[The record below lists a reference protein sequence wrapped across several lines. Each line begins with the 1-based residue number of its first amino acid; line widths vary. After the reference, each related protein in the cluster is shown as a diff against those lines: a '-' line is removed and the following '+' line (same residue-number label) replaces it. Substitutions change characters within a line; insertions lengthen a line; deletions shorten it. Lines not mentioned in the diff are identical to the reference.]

1 MPLLPTIPDEWLTPQ
16 GFSRLYREG
25 CETFRTFARQVYDYL
40 ETMRPGRSVTFR
52 RYQGSP
58 KLEWCVRTA
67 AIFLLAADH
76 WRNYDLMDDRITI
89 RRHRTPPTRPTPTN
103 THYRP
108 TATIS
113 QATRRMYGHPND

>member
-1 MPLLPTIPDEWLTPQ
+1 MPLLPPIPDEWLTPQ

-25 CETFRTFARQVYDYL
+25 GETFRTFARQVYDYL
-40 ETMRPGRSVTFR
+40 ETMHPGRSVTFR

-67 AIFLLAADH
+67 AIFLLTADH
-76 WRNYDLMDDRITI
+76 WRQYDLMDDRITI
-89 RRHRTPPTRPTPTN
+89 RRHRTPPTRTPPPN

-113 QATRRMYGHPND
+113 QATRRMYGK

>member
-1 MPLLPTIPDEWLTPQ
+1 MSPPIPDEWLTPQ

-25 CETFRTFARQVYDYL
+25 GEAFRTFARQVYDYL

-89 RRHRTPPTRPTPTN
+89 RRHRTPPTRTPPTRTPPTN

-113 QATRRMYGHPND
+113 QATRRMYGK